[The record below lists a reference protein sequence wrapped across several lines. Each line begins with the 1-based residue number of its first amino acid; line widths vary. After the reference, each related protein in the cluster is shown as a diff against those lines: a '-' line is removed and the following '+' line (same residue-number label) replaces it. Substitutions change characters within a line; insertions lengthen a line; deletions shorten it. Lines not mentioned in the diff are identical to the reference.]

1 MTINNRGSV
10 FRRGSNITMYL
21 IKLQW
26 QKLDCETR
34 FCCFLRCG
42 WSLVRWSGTFLIFS
56 GQIIAP
62 NTEQQNLSINISLQS
77 VNQPEAQQLSL
88 EIWWKKK
95 SMLCMRWHDKFF
107 FILSIWKQSCR
118 TWLTL
123 CPHVILSVRRLKS
136 LGEGCKV
143 WSSSAPNLGKSPKH
157 APMTAGFSSLNEMGE
172 SFLS

>member
-1 MTINNRGSV
+1 MMINIRGSV

-34 FCCFLRCG
+34 FCCFVRYE
-42 WSLVRWSGTFLIFS
+42 WSPVRWNGTFLIFS

-88 EIWWKKK
+88 EIWWKNKIYVVCE
-95 SMLCMRWHDKFF
+95 MTCQAFF
-107 FILSIWKQSCR
+107 NSFYLKTILSHLGYFVSSCHFVCLQTEIARWGMQSLVVER
-118 TWLTL
+118 TKSGQVPQTCTHDRWLL
-123 CPHVILSVRRLKS
+123 QP
-136 LGEGCKV
+136 
-143 WSSSAPNLGKSPKH
+143 
-157 APMTAGFSSLNEMGE
+157 
-172 SFLS
+172 